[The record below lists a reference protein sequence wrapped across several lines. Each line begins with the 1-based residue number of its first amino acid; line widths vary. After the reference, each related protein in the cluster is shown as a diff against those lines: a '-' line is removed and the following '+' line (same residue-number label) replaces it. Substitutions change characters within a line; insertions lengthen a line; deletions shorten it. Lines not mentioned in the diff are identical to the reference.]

1 MPKTAAELNQ
11 DIVDA
16 GFSADKCQHAALEKA
31 FAVSSWRHRF
41 MDESTTRAD
50 AAAMLIEIG
59 FDSHFSY
66 GTNVSASG
74 IRLTVLRVLM
84 CRRAEVS
91 AASGALN
98 DTSCVSLRVVH
109 SQSAAIAAAGAQ
121 ERIVNVMGEN
131 CVQIVSDR
139 GTGLHRNCQP
149 RKITEPLCL
158 VVMKEAE
165 LLANEGHKLVVIV
178 AYKPAFKKFQQCFSV
193 NASAQLKSQL
203 VSFSTSAS
211 MKYEPHPSSISSAML
226 RNDFDEASK
235 VLELIVQ
242 VEAESVNSLLQLQAY
257 DTMDAKRLLLGSLN
271 ITGVNPSGST
281 NAQQSPDRI
290 F

>member
-1 MPKTAAELNQ
+1 MPKTAVELNQ
-11 DIVDA
+11 AIVDE
-16 GFSADKCQHAALEKA
+16 GFSVDKCQHAALEEA
-31 FAVSSWRHRF
+31 FAVSSWRDRF
-41 MDESTTRAD
+41 MDQSTTRAD
-50 AAAMLIEIG
+50 AAAMLVEIG

-74 IRLTVLRVLM
+74 LRSTVLQVLM
-84 CRRAEVS
+84 CRKAEVS

-98 DTSCVSLRVVH
+98 DTSCASLRVVH

-121 ERIVNVMGEN
+121 ERVVNVMGEN

-158 VVMKEAE
+158 VVMKGAE
-165 LLANEGHKLVVIV
+165 LLANEGHRLVVIV
-178 AYKPAFKKFQQCFSV
+178 GYKPAFSQLQRCF
-193 NASAQLKSQL
+193 NAHASAHLRSQL
-203 VSFSTSAS
+203 VSFSAPGAS
-211 MKYEPHPSSISSAML
+211 MKYEPHPSSISSAL
-226 RNDFDEASK
+226 HRNDFDEASQ

-242 VEAESVNSLLQLQAY
+242 VEAESVNRLLQRQVY

-271 ITGVNPSGST
+271 ITGVNPSGPT
-281 NAQQSPDRI
+281 NA
-290 F
+290 